1 MKEEFTNQETEMNI
15 DAQLEENIQKYVD
28 SKKDSVGK
36 KVIKEIFSWV
46 KIIVIA
52 VVVAFFIN
60 NFLIINANVPTGSM
74 KNLILP
80 GDRMVG
86 LRTSYWFSNPERG
99 DIVIFRFPDNPEEI
113 YVKRLIGMPGET
125 VTIKDGKVYID
136 DSTEPLKEDYLP
148 EEWTI
153 KNGTVEQ
160 GGTLIYKVPEGE
172 YFMLG
177 DNRNVSADSRYW
189 NDSFVS
195 RDQVIAK
202 AAFKY
207 WPFND
212 VKLLKSAEY

>member
-1 MKEEFTNQETEMNI
+1 MQQELTNQEAEINN
-15 DAQLEENIQKYVD
+15 QENAKEKEP
-28 SKKDSVGK
+28 SKGE
-36 KVIKEIFSWV
+36 KVVKEIFSWV

-52 VVVAFFIN
+52 IVVAYFIN

-74 KNLILP
+74 MNMIMP
-80 GDRMVG
+80 GDRMIG
-86 LRTSYWFSNPERG
+86 LRTSYWFSEPERG
-99 DIVIFRFPDNPEEI
+99 DIVIFEFPDNPEEI
-113 YVKRLIGMPGET
+113 YVKRLIGMSGET
-125 VTIKDGKVYID
+125 VTIKDGKVYIN

-153 KNGTVEQ
+153 KNGTEEQ
-160 GGTLIYKVPEGE
+160 GGVLTYEVPEGE

-195 RDQVIAK
+195 EDQVIAK
-202 AAFKY
+202 AALKY

-212 VKLLKSAEY
+212 AKILKSAEY